1 MYIHKVKKDGL
12 TERSPKLDD
21 DALVCFSISSFSVQR
36 SPEFSLTCFLIS
48 YCY

>member
-21 DALVCFSISSFSVQR
+21 DALVCFSVSSFSVHHF
-36 SPEFSLTCFLIS
+36 PEFSLHLLLYI
-48 YCY
+48 